1 MAFRAGHVFGTFEK
15 RATVLTFHHS
25 HVYTKF
31 AKAYLLSVNT
41 LPLFSSSPEKTATTQ
56 TSIQTGKNK
65 GTKFYLQCTKKSNP
79 IFYKNK
85 MSSSGKFVAL
95 VCLVVW
101 NPLSKLVSVGY
112 YEHAHLKGDQER
124 ENSEQR
130 SNFRVYFVAFQ
141 FSAHVLELEIDNILF
156 SHTESCIWSNNTFLS
171 PKLELR
177 PSLSR

>member
-15 RATVLTFHHS
+15 RATVLTSHHS

-41 LPLFSSSPEKTATTQ
+41 LPVFSSSPEKTATTQ

-112 YEHAHLKGDQER
+112 YRACALKR
-124 ENSEQR
+124 R
-130 SNFRVYFVAFQ
+130 SGEGKQWTTFELSSLFRCVPV
-141 FSAHVLELEIDNILF
+141 FS
-156 SHTESCIWSNNTFLS
+156 
-171 PKLELR
+171 
-177 PSLSR
+177 SRFRAWDRQ